1 MLPGVTADQKLIIAA
16 DVGNHEPGNAD
27 K

>member
-1 MLPGVTADQKLIIAA
+1 MLPGVTADQKLIIEA